1 MHSVPKVAE
10 RILRRLV
17 PGREGETIAGDLR
30 EEFDTRGGGRAWYWF
45 QVLSCLAVRMS
56 PHRLAVP
63 DLGRDFHFAFRMLRR
78 NPGYAFTAMLCL
90 ALGIGV
96 NATVYTLVDELFFK
110 KLPVPNAGRVVMLE
124 RAGEET
130 TCSYR
135 DYQDLMRRTDGGGRR
150 IFSGLAAFDDLA
162 TSLDT
167 EGVSQMV
174 MAQTVTAN
182 FASTLGLRAQIGRWF
197 VPEDEAQGSEPV
209 AVLSD
214 SAWARRFGR
223 RVDAIG
229 QRVRIETQWYRVI
242 GVAPADFLGVSPPH
256 SAEVWVPLPSQ
267 PYVRQWLL
275 LPAERERPKVRLIGR
290 LAAGV
295 RLRSAEA
302 EVRTIDAQIW
312 REFPRDK
319 PEAGLL
325 SLAVASG
332 VGASAAR
339 PVAFHLAALL
349 LIVTA
354 VVLMIACVNV
364 ANLLLSRSVVR
375 RREMA
380 VRQALGASRW
390 RLAQQML
397 AESLTL
403 AAGGTALGL
412 LFALWT
418 NRLLVRTMPA
428 IPHLGFVTFEMS
440 LNWRVVALAVAAAS
454 SSAILFSL
462 SPAIEQSQPD
472 LTPAL
477 KSEGGGLR
485 RMRQRDVYVV
495 AQVALS
501 LVLLIAATL
510 LVRAL
515 RRAGETDPGF
525 AMDHRLAVRIYI
537 SEPEY
542 TPETGK
548 LFFARVL
555 DQLRATP
562 GVRAATLSY
571 TIPLNFGDSA
581 CVVADRAEKPRR
593 AGSNQVVPGYFDVM
607 GIPLVA
613 GRDFRAADQP
623 GSPRVVIVNQTLARR
638 YWPNDTAVGKTVW
651 LGCDPKRPRT
661 MAEVVGVARDAKY
674 GSLDEASRS
683 FVYSAFAQGWVG
695 FMAVTV
701 HTAGDPAEF
710 GGPLRGVLQGLDPH
724 LRIYEMSTLEAMT
737 AQSLWQVRWQAWLLG
752 SLGMLAILLAA
763 VGLYGVVAYTVA
775 QRTREIGVRMAMG
788 AQRADVLWMVLGR
801 GLRLTAIGVGIGIV
815 LSALVTRFLGG
826 FLYGLSPLDAVSF
839 AAAALFWI
847 ATAMVAS
854 YLPARRAARVDPVVA
869 LRWE

>member
-17 PGREGETIAGDLR
+17 PGREGETIAGDLL
-30 EEFDTRGGGRAWYWF
+30 EEFDIHGGGRAWYWL
-45 QVLSCLAVRMS
+45 QVLSCLAVRVS
-56 PHRLAVP
+56 PHRLAAP

-110 KLPVPNAGRVVMLE
+110 KLPVPDAGRVVMLE

-135 DYQDLMRRTDGGGRR
+135 DYQDLMRRTDSGGRK

-167 EGVSQMV
+167 EGVSQMTL
-174 MAQTVTAN
+174 AEAVTAN
-182 FASTLGLRAQIGRWF
+182 FAGTLGLRAQIGRWF

-209 AVLSD
+209 VVLSD
-214 SAWARRFGR
+214 AAWARRFGR
-223 RVDAIG
+223 RADAIG
-229 QRVRIETQWYRVI
+229 QKVRIETQWYRVVGI
-242 GVAPADFLGVSPPH
+242 APADFLGVSPPH
-256 SAEVWVPLPSQ
+256 SAEVWVPLASQ

-302 EVRTIDAQIW
+302 EVRAIDAQIW
-312 REFPRDK
+312 REFSRDK
-319 PEAGLL
+319 PAARPL
-325 SLAVASG
+325 SPAVASG
-332 VGASAAR
+332 VGAAAR
-339 PVAFHLAALL
+339 PVVFHISALL
-349 LIVTA
+349 LIGTA

-390 RLAQQML
+390 RLARQTL

-412 LFALWT
+412 VFALWS

-440 LNWRVVALAVAAAS
+440 LNWRVVAFAVAAAFA
-454 SSAILFSL
+454 SAILFSL

-477 KSEGGGLR
+477 KSDGGGLR

-525 AMDHRLAVRIYI
+525 AMDHRLVVRLYI
-537 SEPEY
+537 SQPEY

-571 TIPLNFGDSA
+571 TIPLNFGDSE
-581 CVVADRAEKPRR
+581 CLVADRTQKPRR
-593 AGSNQVVPGYFDVM
+593 AGSNLVVPGYFDLM
-607 GIPLVA
+607 GMALVA

-651 LGCDPKRPRT
+651 LGCDPKQPRT
-661 MAEVVGVARDAKY
+661 MAEVVGVARDARY
-674 GSLDEASRS
+674 GSLDEAPRS

-701 HTAGDPAEF
+701 NTAGDPGEF
-710 GGPLRGVLQGLDPH
+710 GGPLRAVLQGLDPH
-724 LRIYEMSTLEAMT
+724 LRIYEMSTLEAMA

-788 AQRADVLWMVLGR
+788 AQKADVLWLVLGR
-801 GLRLTAIGVGIGIV
+801 GLRLTAIGVGIGLV
-815 LSALVTRFLGG
+815 LSSLVTRFLGA